1 MTPNTNSDNNLTN
14 NNTINVNVAY
24 PKKRTTKAKT
34 AKPKSIKTN
43 WYKKTII
50 AAIITLLLSIVGYWF
65 NNFINT
71 KNQNSNNTLPI
82 TNQVEGIKQ

>member
-1 MTPNTNSDNNLTN
+1 MMPNTNSDNNLTN

-34 AKPKSIKTN
+34 AKSKSIKTN

-50 AAIITLLLSIVGYWF
+50 AAIITLFLSVAGYLF
-65 NNFINT
+65 NNFINK
-71 KNQNSNNTLPI
+71 KNQNTNSAMPI
-82 TNQVEGIKQ
+82 TNQVEGVKQ

>member
-1 MTPNTNSDNNLTN
+1 MPNTNSDNNLTN

-24 PKKRTTKAKT
+24 PKKRTTKTKT
-34 AKPKSIKTN
+34 ARPKSIKTN

-50 AAIITLLLSIVGYWF
+50 AAIITLLLSLAGYWF

-82 TNQVEGIKQ
+82 TNQVEGVKQ